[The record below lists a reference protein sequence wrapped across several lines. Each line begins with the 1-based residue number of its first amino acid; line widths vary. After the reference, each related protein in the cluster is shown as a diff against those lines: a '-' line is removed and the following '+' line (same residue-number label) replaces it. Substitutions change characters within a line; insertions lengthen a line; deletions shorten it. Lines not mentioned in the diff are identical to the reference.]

1 MLMEINSKTVLF
13 KTKVQ
18 WDNGIII
25 GMASPYHYHFF
36 SSSGIGTGLVK
47 YHAKQRQ
54 NLSVINS
61 NSFYTQLVLH
71 TLELVLKRF
80 KSVYRWNEHV
90 LKHASN
96 NIDYELDLGF

>member
-1 MLMEINSKTVLF
+1 MRGPGLE
-13 KTKVQ
+13 TKVQ

-25 GMASPYHYHFF
+25 GMVSSYHYHCF
-36 SSSGIGTGLVK
+36 SSSGIATELVK

-54 NLSVINS
+54 KLSAINS
-61 NSFYTQLVLH
+61 NSFYTQLVLY